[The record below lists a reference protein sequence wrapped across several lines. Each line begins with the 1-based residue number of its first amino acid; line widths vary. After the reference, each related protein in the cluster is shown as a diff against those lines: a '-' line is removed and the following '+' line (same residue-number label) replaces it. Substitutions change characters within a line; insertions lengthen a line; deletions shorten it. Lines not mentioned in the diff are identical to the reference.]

1 MATPEAPLREILK
14 SISFTQLPLRHIEPF
29 FEPEKYNTPQLFIY
43 GSPPPNSKSSLPTFD
58 TECLRTLT
66 VLKFANYGFD
76 VQYTNEPNGSPNGKL
91 PYLLLP
97 NGQAISS
104 DGVLKHL
111 EESGH
116 KLPESGLNSEIVY
129 CTMVE
134 RNLVPIV
141 EYIMWVDSIG
151 FEKIGNGRYLRNY
164 PPFVRYMLGWF
175 KSSNVVHDLQVRQT
189 EYGAALDGQV
199 LYDNAIRVLDSLL
212 ILLGDREFLA
222 GAPSQLDAC
231 VFACL
236 NIIVEAPVESPIRTA
251 LLRTD
256 SKYEP
261 LVSFALRVA
270 EKYF

>member
-29 FEPEKYNTPQLFIY
+29 FEPTKHTTPQLFIY
-43 GSPPPNSKSSLPTFD
+43 GSPSSKSSLPTFD

-76 VQYTNEPNGSPNGKL
+76 IQYTNEPNGSPNGKL

-97 NGQAISS
+97 NGQAIASNN
-104 DGVLKHL
+104 VLKHL
-111 EESGH
+111 EQSGH
-116 KLPESGLNSEIVY
+116 TLPESKLNSEIVY
-129 CTMVE
+129 CTMAE

-141 EYIMWVDSIG
+141 EYIMWVDSVG
-151 FEKIGNGRYLRNY
+151 FEKIGNGRYLSDY

-175 KSSNVVHDLQVRQT
+175 KSTSVAHDLRVRQP

-212 ILLGDREFLA
+212 VLLDDREYLA
-222 GAPSQLDAC
+222 GGPSQLDAC

-236 NIIVEAPVESPIRTA
+236 NILIEAPVESPIRNA
-251 LLRTD
+251 LLHTD

-261 LVSFALRVA
+261 LVAFALRVA

>member
-29 FEPEKYNTPQLFIY
+29 FEPTKYTTPQLFIY
-43 GSPPPNSKSSLPTFD
+43 GSPSSKSSLPTFD

-66 VLKFANYGFD
+66 ILKFANYGFD
-76 VQYTNEPNGSPNGKL
+76 IQYTNEPKGSPNGKL

-97 NGQAISS
+97 NGQAIASNN
-104 DGVLKHL
+104 VLKHL
-111 EESGH
+111 EQSGH
-116 KLPESGLNSEIVY
+116 TLPESELNSEIVY

-134 RNLVPIV
+134 RNLVPVV
-141 EYIMWVDSIG
+141 EYIVWVDSVG
-151 FEKIGNGRYLRNY
+151 FEKIGNGRYLSDY
-164 PPFVRYMLGWF
+164 PPFVQYMLGWF
-175 KSSNVVHDLQVRQT
+175 KSTSAAHDLRVRQP

-212 ILLGDREFLA
+212 ILLADREYLA
-222 GAPSQLDAC
+222 GGPSQLDAC

-236 NIIVEAPVESPIRTA
+236 NILIEAPVESPIRNA

-261 LVSFALRVA
+261 LVAFALRVA